1 MELTL
6 REFMEFYHDDK
17 PLRVRLWDVDKWTAE
32 KEGYVV
38 DGKVVDNNN
47 AVLFDSLDALDGYYV
62 STVSGHDLPT
72 AELYPHE
79 NA

>member
-1 MELTL
+1 MEITIK
-6 REFMEFYHDDK
+6 EFMEFYHDNI
-17 PLRVRLWDVDKWTAE
+17 PLRVRIWDIDKWKVS

-38 DGKVVDNNN
+38 DGKVVDNN

-62 STVSGHDLPT
+62 ATVSGNDLPT
-72 AELYPHE
+72 ADLYPHW

>member
-1 MELTL
+1 MDITIS
-6 REFMEFYHDDK
+6 EFMEFYHDNI
-17 PLRVRLWDVDKWTAE
+17 PLRVRVWDIDKWEITA
-32 KEGYVV
+32 EGYVV
-38 DGKVVDNNN
+38 DGKVIADND

>member
-1 MELTL
+1 MEITIS
-6 REFMEFYHDDK
+6 EFMEFYHDNV
-17 PLRVRLWDVDKWTAE
+17 PLRVRIWNVDKWEITA
-32 KEGYVV
+32 EGYVV

-72 AELYPHE
+72 ANLYP
-79 NA
+79 NWYV

>member
-1 MELTL
+1 MDITIN
-6 REFMEFYHDDK
+6 EFMDYYHDNT
-17 PLRVRLWDVDKWTAE
+17 PLRVRVWDTNKWKVD

-47 AVLFDSLDALDGYYV
+47 AVLFDSLDALDNYYV
-62 STVSGHDLPT
+62 ATASGHDMPT
-72 AELYPHE
+72 ADLYPHW

>member
-1 MELTL
+1 MEITIN
-6 REFMEFYHDDK
+6 EFMNYYHDNV
-17 PLRVRLWDVDKWTAE
+17 PLRVRLWDTDKWEIE

-38 DGKVVDNNN
+38 DGKVVDND

-62 STVSGHDLPT
+62 ATVGGHDLPT
-72 AELYPHE
+72 ADLYPHW

>member
-6 REFMEFYHDDK
+6 NEFMNYYHDNV
-17 PLRVRLWDVDKWTAE
+17 PLRVLIWNVDKWEIE

-47 AVLFDSLDALDGYYV
+47 VVLFDNLNALDGYYV

-72 AELYPHE
+72 ANLYP
-79 NA
+79 NWYV

>member
-1 MELTL
+1 MEITIK
-6 REFMEFYHDDK
+6 EFMEFYHDNT
-17 PLRVRLWDVDKWTAE
+17 PLRVRIWNVDKWEIE

-38 DGKVVDNNN
+38 DGKVVDNN

-62 STVSGHDLPT
+62 ATVGGHDLPT
-72 AELYPHE
+72 ADLYPNW